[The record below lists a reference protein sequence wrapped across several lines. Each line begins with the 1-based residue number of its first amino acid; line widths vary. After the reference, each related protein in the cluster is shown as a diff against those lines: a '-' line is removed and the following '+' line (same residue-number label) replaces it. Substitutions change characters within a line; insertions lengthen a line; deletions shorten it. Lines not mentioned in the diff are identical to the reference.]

1 MTRMLPFFAQT
12 ATATIVIDGVTYR
25 VPLVDAAGHL
35 QVDVVS
41 TAPAT
46 GAATSANQAT
56 MITAL
61 QLLDNLVTALAT
73 VGTDQLRTD
82 VISTVLPALAATSTK
97 QDTMITAL
105 QLIDDLRGAL
115 DAVKADRLN
124 VNAYRDGASEVKSL
138 LKQTVA
144 SATARA
150 TAITPSSGKKVRLIS
165 VVVDSSSATL
175 SRMEVYFGTGASFL
189 TNLDKIILHTVLD
202 RDTFT
207 GFGMAW
213 PDGAGPVGD
222 ADEVVSIRASAD
234 IGGSGNF
241 SFHYREE

>member
-1 MTRMLPFFAQT
+1 MTKIVPYFAQT

-61 QLLDNLVTALAT
+61 ELLDNLITALAT

-115 DAVKADRLN
+115 AAVHADRLN
-124 VNAYRDGASEVKSL
+124 VNVFATGASEVATVRL
-138 LKQTVA
+138 GTVA
-144 SATARA
+144 DSSTRV
-150 TAITPSSGKKVRLIS
+150 TVVTPSSGKKIRIVS
-165 VVVDSSSATL
+165 VGLHNRDVTRSL
-175 SRMEVYFGTGASFL
+175 FQVYFGTGASIT
-189 TNLDKIILHTVLD
+189 TNPTKAIHEAHLGADHVGNSLVV
-202 RDTFT
+202 
-207 GFGMAW
+207 W
-213 PDGAGPVGD
+213 PDGGGPVGA
-222 ADEVVSIRASAD
+222 ADEVVSLAAAPD
-234 IGGSGNF
+234 ITTSGAVIL
-241 SFHYREE
+241 HYREE